1 MGSFPLLVAR
11 WFIIERIFCPGSMEH
26 GGSLFLKS
34 AQGGVERAVGL
45 AKEVNRVNN
54 AICKLH
60 TPCTQE
66 CVSKSLAGTRTF
78 RVARRTVSK
87 TNL

>member
-1 MGSFPLLVAR
+1 MASFPLLVAR
-11 WFIIERIFCPGSMEH
+11 WFVIERIFCPGSLEH

-34 AQGGVERAVGL
+34 AQGGVEPAVGL

-60 TPCTQE
+60 TRSAQA
-66 CVSKSLAGTRTF
+66 CVSYT
-78 RVARRTVSK
+78 
-87 TNL
+87 